1 MAGSIQGNINQALGT
16 LGALATFSPQ
26 LQEHAENM
34 AEKRKIKKEE
44 KVLNEQIEAGLS
56 NGNALN
62 PQVEEDIT
70 KRSLDLARRKFELNP
85 SEKTYKEYA
94 MQIPGEPIKED
105 PEIIHQEEMEAIP
118 DLARRN
124 AEYNFAYQQAYGKEM
139 DNLEAQQQAMSRMDR
154 QKEAKK
160 TLRRNFMEYLAKQPT
175 SLGGKVGDLPTDL
188 QEKIA
193 SQYSE
198 SQRRTMMNRMDK
210 EAKNGKQ

>member
-34 AEKRKIKKEE
+34 AENRKIKKEE

-62 PQVEEDIT
+62 PQVEKDIT

-85 SEKTYKEYA
+85 SQETYKEYA

-105 PEIIHQEEMEAIP
+105 PEIIHQEEMEDIP

-124 AEYNFAYQQAYGKEM
+124 AEYNYAYKQAYGREM
-139 DNLEAQQQAMSRMDR
+139 SNLEAQQQAMDRMNR

-160 TLRRNFMEYLAKQPT
+160 ALRRNFTAYLAKQPT
-175 SLGGKVGDLPTDL
+175 SLGGTVGDLPMPI
-188 QEKIA
+188 QKQIA
-193 SQYSE
+193 SQYSK
-198 SQRRTMMNRMDK
+198 SQRKAMMDRMDE